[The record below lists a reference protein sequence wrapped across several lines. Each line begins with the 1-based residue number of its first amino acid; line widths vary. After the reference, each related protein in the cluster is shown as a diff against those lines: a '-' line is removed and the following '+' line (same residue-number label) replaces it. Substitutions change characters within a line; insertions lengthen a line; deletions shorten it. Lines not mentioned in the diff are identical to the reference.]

1 MTDGFNCK
9 GCVKTLSDTPHNSSL
24 DTKAPL
30 RILIGADT
38 FPPNVNGAANF
49 GSRLAAGLTERG
61 HAVQVEAPAYNSKHG
76 AFLEKHDGAQFIVHR
91 VYSWRWYP
99 HDWLRFVLPW
109 RSQAHAARILDEVK
123 PDVVHI
129 QSHIVVGRGLARQ
142 AAKRGIRVIGTNHF
156 MPENIID
163 HTRLPHF
170 ARKWAIRA
178 AWKDASSTF
187 GFCDAVTSP
196 SRKAADFLETETHL
210 EHVHAISCGIDAAL
224 YTPNFEPRSQNRV
237 IFVGRVSGEKHLE
250 VLMNAIALIAPVFDV
265 QLEIVG
271 GGDQMN
277 QLKQLTRELGIDTRV
292 TFTGYVTDRQLR
304 AALTRS
310 TVFAMPSIAEL
321 QSIATMEAMALIA
334 PALDVQL
341 EIVGGGDQMNQLK
354 QLTRELGIDTRV
366 TFTGY
371 VTDGQLRAAL
381 TRSTVFAMP
390 SIAELQ
396 SIATMEAMASGLPIV
411 AANAMALPHLVH
423 DGENGFLFE
432 PGNAKDLAD
441 KLSRVL
447 RLPDA
452 ELRAMKEASLRYIG
466 AHDIQR
472 TLSIFEQLYRGEKV
486 TDPVTDAS
494 LDEQV
499 P

>member
-1 MTDGFNCK
+1 ML
-9 GCVKTLSDTPHNSSL
+9 KTLSDTPHDSPI
-24 DTKAPL
+24 DVKAPL

-61 HAVQVEAPAYNSKHG
+61 HAVQVEAPAYNATHG

-109 RSQAHAARILDEVK
+109 RSQAHAARILDEIK

-142 AAKRGIRVIGTNHF
+142 AAKRGIRVIATNHF

-170 ARKWAIRA
+170 ARNWAIRT

-187 GFCDAVTSP
+187 AYCEAVTSP
-196 SRKAADFLETETHL
+196 SRKAADFLETETNL
-210 EHVHAISCGIDAAL
+210 EYVHAISCGIDAAL
-224 YTPNFEPRSQNRV
+224 YTPNFEPRAENRV

-250 VLMNAIALIAPVFDV
+250 VLMKAIALVD
-265 QLEIVG
+265 
-271 GGDQMN
+271 
-277 QLKQLTRELGIDTRV
+277 
-292 TFTGYVTDRQLR
+292 
-304 AALTRS
+304 
-310 TVFAMPSIAEL
+310 
-321 QSIATMEAMALIA
+321 

-371 VTDGQLRAAL
+371 VTDEQLRAAL

-396 SIATMEAMASGLPIV
+396 SIATMEAMASGLPVV

-423 DGENGFLFE
+423 DGENGYLFE

-441 KLSRVL
+441 KLSGVL
-447 RLPDA
+447 RLSDA
-452 ELRAMKEASLRYIG
+452 ELRSLKEASLRYIA

-499 P
+499 S